1 MCNGWWHVQTLS
13 FGRMFNDRNEPLS
26 LLYQRTDKMLCI
38 CHDYKAKQFQF
49 TLCIYRVCSG
59 TARTGFGTLK
69 REEPELWCR
78 VIWNRLCIYI
88 VPPKTQ

>member
-1 MCNGWWHVQTLS
+1 MG
-13 FGRMFNDRNEPLS
+13 GGMFRHLVLVECLTIEMS
-26 LLYQRTDKMLCI
+26 RCLLYQRTDKMLCI